1 MDILIGFPNKLIH
14 NLGTRI
20 MLDPIVNKFMYY
32 SNIDDENILELPEVD
47 NPIGLLKNNKVF
59 YSRRID
65 KVLTSADIS
74 LYITLYDYAPLV
86 KRFEKSN
93 SLSTTKIEIGVVC
106 HISCRDTLNGMRD
119 LIVAQRIA
127 DMIKEDENRDI
138 SGIGKI
144 TIDTGVR
151 HLYNMP
157 NPEYDGFQ
165 LVVKSDNFTGAK

>member
-20 MLDPIVNKFMYY
+20 MLDPIVNKFLYY
-32 SNIDDENILELPEVD
+32 SDVEDENILELPDVE

-65 KVLTSADIS
+65 KVLDNADIQ
-74 LYITLYDYAPLV
+74 LYITLYDYAPLQ
-86 KRFEKSN
+86 KRFEKSS

-106 HISCRDTLNGMRD
+106 HAKCRDTLNGLRD
-119 LIVAQRIA
+119 LIVMQRIA
-127 DMIKEDENRDI
+127 DILEEDENRDI
-138 SGIGKI
+138 AGIGKI
-144 TIDTGVR
+144 KIDTGIR

-165 LVVKSDNFTGAK
+165 MVVRADNFTGAK